1 MAKKEQSKTCAACGT
16 RNKAKW
22 EFCVRCG
29 ESLQGVEPSE
39 ETAAKPTVVITDSGS
54 EENQSSLGAMA
65 VIGAMVL
72 AAAGVAVWWVQRT
85 PPAAEAAPNSA
96 FQIATLP
103 PAAAGPAPA
112 ASGDPALSHSK
123 TLAARG
129 DVAGALEALEK
140 LVAEKPSD
148 PEVQSQYAQA
158 LLAAGRRDE
167 AIAHFETAASLST
180 APVHKLNL
188 AVALNQAGRTQPA
201 IEQYQQVLLADSRNE
216 QALREIG
223 NLLNRAGKF
232 DQAATYLNQA
242 LEGSPND
249 LSVQQDLAWALESSG
264 NLDGAAGSYRKVLA
278 ANPQASPSRARLA
291 EVLLK
296 QQKIDE
302 AMSVIEEGLRQD
314 PSVPLLK
321 RAHASL
327 LERSGKIAEAI
338 TEYREYAKTAPNS
351 EDARLMLERA
361 NVLEKRAA
369 GGSS

>member
-1 MAKKEQSKTCAACGT
+1 MAKKEQSKTCPACGT

-22 EFCVRCG
+22 DFCVRCG

-39 ETAAKPTVVITDSGS
+39 DAAPKPTVVITDSGS

-65 VIGAMVL
+65 AIGVMLL

-85 PPAAEAAPNSA
+85 PPAPAASPSSA

-103 PAAAGPAPA
+103 PASGGPAPA

-123 TLAARG
+123 TLVARG
-129 DVAGALEALEK
+129 DLAGALQALEA

-148 PEVQSQYAQA
+148 PEAQSQYAQA
-158 LLAAGRRDE
+158 LAAAGRRDE
-167 AIAHFETAASLST
+167 AIAHFEIAASLSPT
-180 APVHKLNL
+180 ALHRLNF

-201 IEQYQQVLLADSRNE
+201 IEQYQQVLLVDSKNE

-223 NLLNRAGKF
+223 TLLNRAGKF
-232 DQAATYLNQA
+232 DQAVTYLNQA

-278 ANPQASPSRARLA
+278 GNPQASPSRARLA

-302 AMSVIEEGLRQD
+302 AISVVEEGLRQD

-321 RAHASL
+321 RARASL
-327 LERSGKIAEAI
+327 LERSGRIAEAI
-338 TEYREYAKTAPNS
+338 AEYREYAKTAPNN

-361 NVLEKRAA
+361 NMLERRAA